1 MMIKDKFRTILKLWS
16 TVCTLSISF
25 MFYVTFLLIFF
36 SEGKITYVA
45 VNEYGEGLIELV
57 VISLALSFALVGFGL
72 LMVDK
77 AILKSSRY
85 LE

>member
-1 MMIKDKFRTILKLWS
+1 LKLWS